1 MNTPSEPSTQASGN
15 CAVCDLTILLGAGT
29 RETEVITCTDCK
41 TRLVVEKIEGEHA
54 TLAQAPAV
62 EEDWGQ

>member
-1 MNTPSEPSTQASGN
+1 MSQPTGSCT
-15 CAVCDLTILLGAGT
+15 VCDAAISIGPGTQVTEILS
-29 RETEVITCTDCK
+29 CTDCR
-41 TRLVVEKIEGEHA
+41 TRLVVEKIEGEQV

>member
-1 MNTPSEPSTQASGN
+1 M
-15 CAVCDLTILLGAGT
+15 CDLTILLGAGT

-41 TRLVVEKIEGEHA
+41 TRLVVEKIEGEDA